1 MKYLSVII
9 TVIILTLAFSV
20 IGFFYYWV
28 FQNSP
33 LPPIFK
39 VFILI
44 FIIGLIIALFYVA
57 VERIKEIKKEKDDD
71 LSKY

>member
-9 TVIILTLAFSV
+9 TVIILALVFSAM
-20 IGFFYYWV
+20 GFFYYWV
-28 FQNSP
+28 LLNLP
-33 LPPIFK
+33 LHPIFK
-39 VFILI
+39 L
-44 FIIGLIIALFYVA
+44 FIIIFVVGLIIALFYVA

>member
-9 TVIILTLAFSV
+9 TVIILALVFSFM
-20 IGFFYYWV
+20 GFFHYWV
-28 FQNSP
+28 FLNSP
-33 LPPIFK
+33 LHPIFK
-39 VFILI
+39 LFILI
-44 FIIGLIIALFYVA
+44 FVVGLIIALFYVA